1 MKIIYTEIDKGG
13 KNLEKELLQHAVREE
28 ERILERLA
36 RIAEQAIKEHIR
48 AGLRKPEYSSGNL
61 ERNFY
66 AHKFSEGG
74 LYGWAI
80 GDIAELNEKAN
91 YWRHINYGSEEIGAN
106 WQHVLPKGYW
116 VDGMWVE
123 DSDRGF
129 FTTPETPIEARD
141 YIEKTLL
148 DLESAI
154 QRVLL
159 ER

>member
-1 MKIIYTEIDKGG
+1 MKITYIDVDKGG
-13 KNLEKELLQHAVREE
+13 KNLEKELIQFAVREE

-36 RIAEQAIKEHIR
+36 RIAEQSIREHIR
-48 AGLRKPEYSSGNL
+48 AGLKHPSKSSGNL

-74 LYGWAI
+74 LNGWAV
-80 GDIAELNEKAN
+80 GDVTELNEKAN
-91 YWRHINYGSEEIGAN
+91 MWRHLNYGSEAIGAN
-106 WQHVLPKGYW
+106 WDHWLPKGRW
-116 VDGMWVE
+116 EDGLWVE
-123 DSDRGF
+123 DSEGYF
-129 FTTPETPIEARD
+129 SKPTKPIEARN

-154 QRVLL
+154 QRVLQ